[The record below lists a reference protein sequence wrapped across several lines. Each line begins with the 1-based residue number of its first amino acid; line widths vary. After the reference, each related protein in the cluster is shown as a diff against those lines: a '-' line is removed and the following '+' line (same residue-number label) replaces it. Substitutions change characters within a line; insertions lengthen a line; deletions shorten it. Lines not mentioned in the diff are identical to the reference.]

1 MIETK
6 PFTREELTRAPTKLL
21 RDGRVANAV
30 VTRVEIGGRFWTVK
44 DFSSRPWWVRTF
56 IAPFLLK
63 RELSI
68 LDRLRGVEGVSQ
80 ESFRIDRTAMAVLFM
95 EGANIGRE
103 PVRVT
108 PAYLEALEELLR
120 AMHAR
125 RVVHLD
131 VRGTGNVM
139 IRPDGSPGLIDFQAS
154 LYTGWMPAFLRRLL
168 EDFDMS
174 GALKKWLQFQPE
186 AMGEERRRE
195 LERINVLRKYWIFR
209 GYFGLKKH

>member
-1 MIETK
+1 M
-6 PFTREELTRAPTKLL
+6 KLL

-30 VTRVEIGGRFWTVK
+30 VTRVEVGGRFWTVK

-63 RELSI
+63 RELAI

-103 PVRVT
+103 PARVT
-108 PAYLEALEELLR
+108 PLYLESCEKLLR
-120 AMHAR
+120 TMPAR
-125 RVVHLD
+125 GVVHLD

-154 LYTGWMPAFLRRLL
+154 LYTGWMPEFLRRLL

-195 LERINVLRKYWIFR
+195 LERINGLRKFWIFR

>member
-1 MIETK
+1 MTDTK
-6 PFTREELTRAPTKLL
+6 PFTREDMARAPMKLL

-30 VTRVEIGGRFWTVK
+30 VTRVEVGGRFWTVK

-63 RELSI
+63 RELAI

-103 PVRVT
+103 PARVT
-108 PAYLEALEELLR
+108 PLYLESFENLLR
-120 AMHAR
+120 TMHAR
-125 RVVHLD
+125 GVVHLD

-154 LYTGWMPAFLRRLL
+154 LYTGWMPEFLRRLL

-174 GALKKWLQFQPE
+174 GALKKWLQFQPD

-195 LERINVLRKYWIFR
+195 LERINGLRKFWIFR